1 MNIENSL
8 SKLEKLGKKKNI
20 SFFESLRIKKIL
32 NFFLQTNNPE
42 FLEQLRLTAVKT
54 RNKTYQEKVFVRGLV
69 EFSNLCCNFCKYCG
83 LNIYN
88 NKVTRYILDKGEILS
103 QVEVLYT
110 KGIKT
115 VVLQSGEMENQTEK
129 IEKGDIFRIE
139 GVSNYAH
146 GCNCA
151 GAMGK
156 GIALQFKEKYPDI
169 AVTLSIGEKKFQDLK
184 ILKESGTD
192 RYLLRIETTNRKLY
206 SNLHRQKRILNTRIK
221 TLKSLKK
228 LRYQTGS
235 GIMTGLPG
243 QKTGDITKDLVFFK
257 KNNFEMIGIGPFIPH
272 PDTEL
277 KYAPRGR
284 PELTLKVIALTRII
298 LPYSLIPAT
307 TALGSLEKD
316 YRVDALK
323 WGANVLMPNFTP
335 DILKAR
341 YEIYPGKESDSSLKN
356 LELLA
361 KKAGMILDFSRG
373 DAPGF

>member
-1 MNIENSL
+1 MNIENFL
-8 SKLEKLGKKKNI
+8 YILEKTGKQKSI
-20 SFFESLRIKKIL
+20 PFFKSLKIKKIL
-32 NFFLQTNNPE
+32 NFFLQTENPE
-42 FLEQLRLTAVKT
+42 FLEQLRLTAVKA
-54 RNKTYQEKVFVRGLV
+54 RSGVFQEKVFVRGLV
-69 EFSNLCCNFCKYCG
+69 EFSNICCNSCTYCG
-83 LNIYN
+83 LNVN
-88 NKVTRYILDKGEILS
+88 NNRASRYTLKKEEILS
-103 QVEVLYT
+103 RVETLYMR
-110 KGIKT
+110 GIKT
-115 VVLQSGEMENQTEK
+115 VVLQSGER
-129 IEKGDIFRIE
+129 KGVTGETADIVKSI
-139 GVSNYAH
+139 
-146 GCNCA
+146 
-151 GAMGK
+151 
-156 GIALQFKEKYPDI
+156 KEKHPDI
-169 AVTLSIGEKKFQDLK
+169 AVTLSIGEKSFKDLEV
-184 ILKESGTD
+184 LKLAGTD
-192 RYLLRIETTNRKLY
+192 RYLLRVETTNKKLY
-206 SNLHRQKRILNTRIK
+206 FRLHKDRRSLSTRIK

-228 LRYQTGS
+228 LKYQTGS

-361 KKAGMILDFSRG
+361 KKARMILDFSRG

>member
-32 NFFLQTNNPE
+32 NFFLQTDNPE

-129 IEKGDIFRIE
+129 ISDIVKSI
-139 GVSNYAH
+139 
-146 GCNCA
+146 
-151 GAMGK
+151 
-156 GIALQFKEKYPDI
+156 KEKYPDI

-184 ILKESGTD
+184 ILKEAGTD

-277 KYAPRGR
+277 KYAPRGI

-298 LPYSLIPAT
+298 LPYTLIPAT